1 MEYVIKGRKPASLFR
16 FFEEISAI
24 PRPSY
29 HEGRIADYL
38 VDFAK
43 ARSLEYYRD
52 ELHNVLIKAP
62 ASVGCEA
69 LPPLLFQ
76 GHTDMVCEKNG
87 GVEHDFLRDPLK
99 LYVDGQFLRA
109 QGTTLGADNGVAV
122 AAMLSLLDGEIE
134 KHPAYECL
142 FTAAEEV
149 GLDGATGF
157 DYSRIS
163 ARHMINMDSE
173 GFGIVTAGCAGGIRS
188 DLSLSLHPEP
198 FAGEC
203 LRVSVRGLI
212 GGHSGEN
219 INCGRAN
226 ANKLMG
232 RLLAALLPTCDA
244 RLVSVNGGSKDNAI
258 PRECEV
264 LLAIPNAADASEL
277 LCNAAAEIA
286 RELVDDD
293 RNFSVT
299 CEDAEPEAVMC
310 SREDTLRTVAVL
322 ACVPN
327 AVFEMNHR
335 AKGMVE
341 FSRNLGV
348 VRTENDQISFVFAS
362 RSAMES
368 RLDASIRELDALAA
382 VVGCKTRHY
391 NRYPGWN
398 FSPVSAV
405 RDAYLR
411 AYRDVTGTD
420 ASVNVIH
427 AGLEC
432 GIISHN
438 IPGMDIISV
447 GPNMHDI
454 HSPDEALDLDSLETF
469 WKTVE
474 QLIVDWK

>member
-1 MEYVIKGRKPASLFR
+1 MEYVVTGREPASLFH

-29 HEGRIADYL
+29 HEGAIADYL
-38 VDFAK
+38 VAFAK
-43 ARSLEYYRD
+43 ERGLECYRD

-62 ASVGCEA
+62 ATAGCEA

-76 GHTDMVCEKNG
+76 GHTDMVCEKNR

-99 LYVDGQFLRA
+99 LYVDGDYLRA
-109 QGTTLGADNGVAV
+109 KGTTLGADNGVAV
-122 AAMLSLLDGEIE
+122 AAMLALLDGEIDR
-134 KHPAYECL
+134 HPAYECL

-157 DYSRIS
+157 DYSHIS
-163 ARHMINMDSE
+163 ARHLINMDSE
-173 GFGIVTAGCAGGIRS
+173 GFGIVTAGCAGGVRS
-188 DLSLSLHPEP
+188 DLSLQCKPEC
-198 FAGEC
+198 FSGSAI
-203 LRVSVRGLI
+203 RVAIGGLI

-232 RLLAALLPTCDA
+232 RILAALLSVCDA
-244 RLVSVNGGSKDNAI
+244 RIVSVCGGSKDNAI
-258 PRECEV
+258 PRECEAV
-264 LLAIPNAADASEL
+264 LAVADTELASDTVCRI
-277 LCNAAAEIA
+277 AAEIA
-286 RELVDDD
+286 EELVDDD
-293 RNFSVT
+293 RAFCVT
-299 CEDAEPEAVMC
+299 CEDAEAEAVML
-310 SREDTLRTVAVL
+310 SREDTARAVAVL
-322 ACVPN
+322 ACVAN
-327 AVFEMNHR
+327 GIQEMNHK

-348 VRTENDQISFVFAS
+348 VRTEGDTITFVFTS
-362 RSAMES
+362 RSAMDS
-368 RLDASIRELDALAA
+368 RLDASMRELDALAA
-382 VVGCKTRHY
+382 VIGAKTCHY

-398 FSPVSAV
+398 FAATSAV

-420 ASVNVIH
+420 AKVNVIH

-432 GIISHN
+432 GIISAN
-438 IPGMDIISV
+438 IPDMDIISV

-454 HSPDEALDLDSLETF
+454 HSPDEALDLPSLEIF
-469 WKTVE
+469 WKTVAR
-474 QLIVDWK
+474 LIQSWN